1 MSFPAL
7 YFHGSVKHAI
17 KFSSNSKRKQWKTR
31 EKGKY
36 IERLFF
42 LQDGIENFEDEPE
55 HQFFIQNRLPRAS
68 RIIL

>member
-42 LQDGIENFEDEPE
+42 LQDGIENFEDEP
-55 HQFFIQNRLPRAS
+55 
-68 RIIL
+68 